1 MEALQA
7 HIRQTVLKEFTEQ
20 AGEKVN
26 AVIRRYIQTRF
37 YDQYSPEWYQRTYQ
51 LLRSVTTARA
61 VPCDGGYEVEVYLDP
76 DKARYVSHWSD
87 KVVESAYVFRRAS
100 EGYHGDAAQ
109 TDGRFMDDAAADI
122 QRGKAYNIVRDFKAY
137 LKQYGLKVQ

>member
-1 MEALQA
+1 MEALES
-7 HIRQTVLKEFTEQ
+7 HIRQNLLKEFTEQ

-51 LLRSVTTARA
+51 LLRSFTTARA
-61 VPCDGGYEVEVYLDP
+61 VPRDGGYEVEIYLDP

-87 KVVESAYVFRRAS
+87 KAVESAYVFRHAS
-100 EGYHGDAAQ
+100 EGHHGSAAR
-109 TDGRFMDDAAADI
+109 TDGRFMDEASTDI
-122 QRGKAYNIVRDFKAY
+122 QRRKAYNIVQDFKAY